1 MTDFYWIESPWPGKL
16 AIFARPRGGK
26 RLDDEIRTWNNAG
39 LSAIVSLLT
48 EDEADEL
55 DLVDERQSCESLGL
69 RFFRFPINDVSLPA
83 SSEATL
89 DPVNELESLLSKGH
103 AVGIH
108 CREGVGRSG
117 IIAACLL
124 IKSGL
129 VPEEAMETVSNAR
142 GVIVPQTDEQREW
155 VIAFARQFAPAAR
168 GV

>member
-16 AIFARPRGGK
+16 AIFARPRGGD

-55 DLVDERQSCESLGL
+55 DLVDERQSCERLGL
-69 RFFRFPINDVSLPA
+69 RFFQFPINDVSIPA
-83 SSEATL
+83 SREATFDL
-89 DPVNELESLLSKGH
+89 VHELERLLSKGH

-117 IIAACLL
+117 MIAGCLL
-124 IKSGL
+124 IRSGL
-129 VPEEAMETVSNAR
+129 LPEEALERVSNAR

-155 VIAFARQFAPAAR
+155 VIGFAKKFAPAAR